1 MSGKLYEYENYKKDT
16 VTQPRD
22 ISIEEFDAWDEQHE
36 FSEEYLEKKKKML
49 GALYQKQQ
57 ERKGRMKWIAVAS
70 FAVMLVSGTVAAYNT
85 DYIQTY
91 YKSLMQKEVSPY
103 LLTDYANPKYNLPI
117 TVETDNKD
125 DLLEFQVLQAD
136 KGTDS
141 VTISI
146 LTTVH
151 DTEVKP
157 REGYDL
163 RYDIGYMLLINGKE
177 TFGVGNGIGLGND
190 VHGGDLDIGDKL
202 GLADNQILTIEEFDL
217 SDLSIDL
224 EDVQS
229 VQLKITYVYRNLAGA
244 DVKREHEWDPVDVIS
259 EDIADSNEWLITIPM
274 TENTYSEY
282 AYDIDESYVV
292 GSYSVKVKN
301 VQLKPLGLEIF
312 YENPEE
318 DYIPGGDTNLFSQ
331 NRKNK
336 LIMADGKKIA
346 LEKVSQCCSS
356 GKTDDNTLIMEAV
369 SFDVPIDPEQIVGI
383 EADGQKI
390 MFQ

>member
-177 TFGVGNGIGLGND
+177 TDGVGNGIGLGDD

-229 VQLKITYVYRNLAGA
+229 VQLKITYVYRTQAGV
-244 DVKREHEWDPVDVIS
+244 DVKQEHEWDPVDVIS

-301 VQLKPLGLEIF
+301 VQLKPLGMEIF
-312 YENPEE
+312 YENPKEY
-318 DYIPGGDTNLFSQ
+318 YIPGEDLNLFSQ

-336 LIMADGKKIA
+336 LIMADGKKIT
-346 LEKVSQCCSS
+346 LEKVSQYCGS
-356 GKTDDNTLIMEAV
+356 GRTDDDTLIMETV
-369 SFDVPIDPEQIVGI
+369 FFDVPIDPEQIVGI